1 MNIDELIHY
10 LRDIRKE
17 YGNLK
22 VTHEISRD
30 SSLLI
35 DTITVE
41 ENIYNETFVC
51 LGTDEN
57 CWWDVMEWVY

>member
-1 MNIDELIHY
+1 MNIEELIY
-10 LRDIRKE
+10 RLIDIRKE

-30 SSLLI
+30 NSLLI
-35 DTITVE
+35 DTITIE
-41 ENIYNETFVC
+41 EDIDGEIFVC

-57 CWWDVMEWVY
+57 CWWELKE